1 MLKFTTTKS
10 QSAFR
15 TSFLVLTILSTLL
28 FALPALADNTMR
40 AADKAATELMLQSPW
55 PQNATILDDT
65 ELLNIHGKGISFIT
79 AQPETITAVILWDE
93 SDKRRSGA
101 ASQTSIRINISS
113 TSVNTR

>member
-55 PQNATILDDT
+55 PQGSKMLDDT
-65 ELLNIHGKGISFIT
+65 ELHKVHGMGISFFI
-79 AQPETITAVILWDE
+79 AQPDIIPAIILWDE
-93 SDKRRSGA
+93 SDKRRSGVT
-101 ASQTSIRINISS
+101 SQTSIKINVSI
-113 TSVNTR
+113 TSANTR